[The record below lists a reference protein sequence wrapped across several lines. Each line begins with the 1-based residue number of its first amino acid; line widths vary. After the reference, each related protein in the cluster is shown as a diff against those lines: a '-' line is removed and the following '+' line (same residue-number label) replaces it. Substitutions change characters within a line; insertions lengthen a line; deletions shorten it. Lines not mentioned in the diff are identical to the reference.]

1 MITSKSLAA
10 SASIVNPAWNVAN
23 AEFLG
28 APINFFKTAT
38 SLGMGIVFSPD
49 GMNLIVQ
56 SYSRQLIQY
65 SLSIAYDLATVSF
78 VRSRSFTEI
87 GNETNSLFFRDDG
100 IKLYIVSQVSD
111 DVKEYTLSTA
121 WDISSAVYVQAFS
134 VSAQDIVPSG
144 LFFKPDGTKMYVSGS
159 IGDNVYEYDLST
171 AWDVSTAVFLQLL
184 SVSAQNSVPCGLFFR
199 ADGLKMYLAGLASN
213 YIIEYT
219 LSTAWDVST
228 AAFVRRISYTA
239 QEGSLRSVYFQSD
252 GLTMFLFGQ
261 SNTVYKYQLSTA
273 WSILT
278 ATFSYPT
285 TKYLLVRPQEESPK
299 SLFFKPDG
307 TKMYV
312 MGGAGRDVNEYDLST
327 AWAISTATFLQ
338 TFSVASQDLVTSG
351 LFFKPDGTKMYI
363 TGGVNDSIFEYN
375 LSTAWDVSTTVFL
388 QSFSVAAQETNP
400 QSVFFKPDG
409 LKMYVMGNIGDDI
422 NEYDLSTAWDVSTAV
437 FLQLKSISAQE
448 TNPAGLFFKPD
459 GTKMYV
465 VGTTGDDV
473 NEYTLS
479 TPWNVTTATFV
490 RLFSFVPQG
499 ADPTGIFFRDT
510 GLQMYIS
517 TSVPNA
523 IIWEYDLV

>member
-10 SASIVNPAWNVAN
+10 SASAVDPAWNVSKAK
-23 AEFLG
+23 FLG
-28 APINFFKTAT
+28 SPINFFKTAT

-65 SLSIAYDLATVSF
+65 SLSIAYDLATASF

-100 IKLYIVSQVSD
+100 IKLYIVSQESD

-184 SVSAQNSVPCGLFFR
+184 SVSAQNSAPCGLFFR
-199 ADGLKMYLAGLASN
+199 ADGLKMYLAGLTSN

-273 WSILT
+273 WNVST
-278 ATFSYPT
+278 STYSMPT
-285 TKYLLVRPQEESPK
+285 TKYFNVSAQETSPTGLFFKTNGTKMYICGPSGVDVNEYNLSTAWDISSATYLQIFSVATQEANPRDLFFKPDGTKMYIVGNVNVNEYNLSVAWDISTAVYLQVFSVSPQETAAE

-312 MGGAGRDVNEYDLST
+312 MGRAGDDVNEYDLST
-327 AWAISTATFLQ
+327 AWDIST
-338 TFSVASQDLVTSG
+338 TS
-351 LFFKPDGTKMYI
+351 
-363 TGGVNDSIFEYN
+363 
-375 LSTAWDVSTTVFL
+375 
-388 QSFSVAAQETNP
+388 
-400 QSVFFKPDG
+400 
-409 LKMYVMGNIGDDI
+409 
-422 NEYDLSTAWDVSTAV
+422 

-448 TNPAGLFFKPD
+448 TFPQGLFFKPD

-465 VGTTGDDV
+465 IGNNGDDV
-473 NEYTLS
+473 NEYSLS
-479 TPWNVTTATFV
+479 TPWNISTATFV
-490 RLFSFVPQG
+490 RLFSFAAQTL
-499 ADPTGIFFRDT
+499 DPSGIFFRDD
-510 GLQMYIS
+510 GLQMYVIS
-517 TSVPNA
+517 SVTDA
-523 IIWEYDLV
+523 IWEYDLV